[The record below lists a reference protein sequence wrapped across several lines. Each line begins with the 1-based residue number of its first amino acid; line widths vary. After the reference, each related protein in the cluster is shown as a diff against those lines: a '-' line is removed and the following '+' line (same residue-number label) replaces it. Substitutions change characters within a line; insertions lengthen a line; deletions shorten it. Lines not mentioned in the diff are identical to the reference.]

1 MKYEAPVVDVVIL
14 NTEDVVMISGLSIKE
29 EGTLTQVSWES
40 IT

>member
-40 IT
+40 IG

>member
-29 EGTLTQVSWES
+29 EGSLTQVSWES
-40 IT
+40 IA